1 MWRIIDEWLW
11 KDTLGFKN
19 YIIIVWILTLCLVII
34 SIIDLAFTWNPP
46 NNLPNACNYKPAGW
60 ETSVGLIGIILPILL
75 GIAEWRYENHRAVK
89 IEPEKKILSDVYKV

>member
-34 SIIDLAFTWNPP
+34 SIIDLIFTWNTPD
-46 NNLPNACNYKPAGW
+46 NLPDTCNYKPSGW
-60 ETSVGLIGIILPILL
+60 ETSVGLIGVIFPILL

-89 IEPEKKILSDVYKV
+89 IEPEKTFANIQ